1 MILAPPTHR
10 YTLALI
16 LAVAALAF
24 VACNGDSPDS
34 TPSPTATRSPAATAA
49 PSSTAAPS
57 ATVAASTPSPPP
69 PSPTPGVVTPAT
81 IISRGDPSRRQ
92 VALTFD
98 AGSDAGY
105 TASILATLGAAGIR
119 ASFGVTGLWA
129 EENKDLLL
137 AIAAGGHE
145 FINHTYD
152 HTSFTGFSTG
162 TAPLTPAE
170 RASELSRTETTVF
183 RITGRSTR
191 PYFRPPFGD
200 LDSTVQHDVAANGYN
215 TIVMWTVDTFGW
227 RRVSEEEIVTRSLS
241 LAAPGAI
248 YIMHVGS
255 ESNDGPALPR
265 VIDGLRAQGYTFVTI
280 TELLSP

>member
-1 MILAPPTHR
+1 MHR
-10 YTLALI
+10 YAAALI
-16 LAVAALAF
+16 LALTAFAF
-24 VACNGDSPDS
+24 VACNRDSPDT
-34 TPSPTATRSPAATAA
+34 TPSPSPLATRTPDATSE
-49 PSSTAAPS
+49 PSSTTAPS
-57 ATVAASTPSPPP
+57 ATAEGATPSPAP

-105 TASILATLGAAGIR
+105 TASILATLDAEGIR

-152 HTSFTGFSTG
+152 HKSFTGSSTG

-200 LDSTVQHDVAANGYN
+200 VDPTVQHDVAANGYN
-215 TIVMWTVDTFGW
+215 TIVMWTVDTFCW
-227 RRVSEEEIVTRSLS
+227 RRVSQEEIVTRSLS
-241 LAAPGAI
+241 LATPGAI

-280 TELLSP
+280 TDLLAP